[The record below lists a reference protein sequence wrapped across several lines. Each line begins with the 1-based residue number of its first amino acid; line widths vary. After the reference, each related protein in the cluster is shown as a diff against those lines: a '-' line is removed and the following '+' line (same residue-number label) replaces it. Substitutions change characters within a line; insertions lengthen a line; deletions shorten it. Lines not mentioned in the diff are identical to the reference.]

1 MNKKVFFVLA
11 FIAAF
16 ALILP
21 RADAIAWKYNLQ
33 DALKAAKSQGKP
45 VMIDFYTDWCG
56 WCKKLDSDTYSD
68 PKVNAAS
75 AKFICV
81 KINADKEKDL
91 TNKYGVSG
99 FPTIIFLDS
108 NGKVLQKIPGF
119 LPPAGFLQNMNKIL
133 STTPKPMAKIDEK
146 PPVEA
151 GGFAVIDDR
160 AGKRDKGGK
169 LLPPK
174 TVGQEFVYNGYI
186 ESGKGGIIGQI
197 NYKGGTYFV
206 KKGDIFARFQVIS
219 IDKGSVVLAS
229 DNGEITLESKK
240 PYGKT
245 GFISDISNAIT
256 QPVETRSMIDRVE
269 IEESFPAL
277 ASGKARAMILS
288 LTFAIILIF
297 YIYYALCLQFIAA
310 KTKTLNG
317 WMAWVPVLNIFLVL
331 NIAWIKYRFLVIP
344 VITFFAFILI
354 SAFVAMFN
362 PLVGLAFTAAIVLNS
377 LYFVILMAYVWYKV
391 AIARGKSPGL
401 AAVLTILMFISP
413 LNLIALG
420 YLAFSK

>member
-1 MNKKVFFVLA
+1 MNKKVFVILV

-16 ALILP
+16 TFMLP
-21 RADAIAWKYNLQ
+21 RADAITWKYNLQ

-45 VMIDFYTDWCG
+45 VMIDFYTDWCD

-81 KINADKEKDL
+81 KINADKEPAI
-91 TNKYGVSG
+91 TGKYGVSG
-99 FPTIIFLDS
+99 YPTIIFLDS
-108 NGKVLQKIPGF
+108 NGSVLQKIPGF

-133 STTPKPMAKIDEK
+133 STMPKPTAKIDEK

-160 AGKRDKGGK
+160 AGKKGKDGK
-169 LLPPK
+169 ILPPK
-174 TVGQEFVYNGYI
+174 SVGQEFVYNGYI
-186 ESGKGGIIGQI
+186 ESGKGSIIAQI
-197 NYKGGTYFV
+197 NYKGATYFV
-206 KKGDIFARFQVIS
+206 KKGDNFAQFQVIS
-219 IDKGSVVLAS
+219 VDREKAVLSS

-240 PYGKT
+240 PYGKM
-245 GFISDISNAIT
+245 GILNEISNTII
-256 QPVETRSMIDRVE
+256 QPAETRSVIDRVE

-277 ASGKARAMILS
+277 ASGKARAMILAV
-288 LTFAIILIF
+288 TFAIILIF
-297 YIYYALCLQFIAA
+297 YIYYALCLQLIAA

-331 NIAWIKYRFLVIP
+331 NIAWVKYRFLIVP
-344 VITFFAFILI
+344 VITFFAFIFI
-354 SAFVAMFN
+354 SAFAAMSN
-362 PLVGLAFTAAIVLNS
+362 PAIGLIFTAAILLNS
-377 LYFVILMAYVWYKV
+377 IYFVMLMAYVWYKV
-391 AIARGKSPGL
+391 ALARGKSPAL
-401 AAVLTILMFISP
+401 AVVLTILMFVSP
-413 LNLIALG
+413 LNLVAMG